1 MEEEIKSELF
11 SNSYA
16 IFIDSEDIYLFKKA
30 ISRTNLD
37 KVGVKVLKSNFDTT
51 LSTIVIPSSMDF
63 MSIEKYLF
71 GINGRKGQFW
81 GQFGLGY
88 SGKTWNVV

>member
-1 MEEEIKSELF
+1 MEEELKSELF

-16 IFIDSEDIYLFKKA
+16 IFIDTEDVDLFKKVL
-30 ISRTNLD
+30 SKTNLD
-37 KVGVKVLKSNFDTT
+37 KIGVKVLKSNFDTT

-71 GINGRKGQFW
+71 NINGRKGQFF

-88 SGKTWNVV
+88 SGKTWNLA